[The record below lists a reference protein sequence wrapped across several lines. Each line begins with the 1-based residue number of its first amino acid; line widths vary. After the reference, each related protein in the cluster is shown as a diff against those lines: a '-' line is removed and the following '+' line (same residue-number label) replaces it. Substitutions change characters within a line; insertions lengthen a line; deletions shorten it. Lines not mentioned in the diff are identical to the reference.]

1 MPLNSDLSSSY
12 QSENDLNQ
20 FLARKQKRA
29 FDSKNVTRFKGKI
42 MKDTLTT
49 DILSSLIA
57 FDTTSSESNL
67 ALMQF
72 VQSFLAEHNV
82 DSRLVYNQEKSK
94 ANLYATIGPQDKPGV
109 MLSGHTDTVP
119 VTGQNWTQAPYQ
131 LTKLDNRYYG
141 RGTSDMKGF
150 VAAVLASVPDMQ
162 AHTLNTPIHLAFSY
176 DEEIGCVGV
185 RKLIENLKEQTIK
198 PAICIIGEPTSMQV
212 VTSHKGKIAAHVKV
226 IGKECH
232 SGMAPMGIN
241 AINYAARLIHWLEQ
255 AAIQRKLSGPFDANY
270 DIPYS
275 TVHTGIVNGGQALN
289 IVPNFCEFT
298 FEMRN
303 IAKEDPFQL
312 LTDFKAFANE
322 LIKEMKEISEQ
333 CDIQIELITQYPGL
347 STSETEE
354 VVSYVRNLAQSHEKA
369 NINFGTE
376 GGLFSQEL
384 NIPTVV
390 CGPGSMA
397 QGHKPDEFIEA
408 DQLAQCDLFLQKL
421 IQSLKQAS

>member
-1 MPLNSDLSSSY
+1 M
-12 QSENDLNQ
+12 
-20 FLARKQKRA
+20 
-29 FDSKNVTRFKGKI
+29 T
-42 MKDTLTT
+42 DTLTT
-49 DILSSLIA
+49 QILSKLIA

-67 ALMQF
+67 ALMHY
-72 VQSFLAEHNV
+72 VQSFLSEHSV
-82 DSRLVYNQEKSK
+82 ESRLVYNQEKTK
-94 ANLYATIGPQDKPGV
+94 ANLYATLGPQDKAGV

-119 VTGQNWTQAPYQ
+119 VTGQNWTQPPY
-131 LTKLDNRYYG
+131 KLSKLNDRYYG

-150 VAAVLASVPDMQ
+150 VAAVLASVPQIQ
-162 AHTLNTPIHLAFSY
+162 ANELHTPIHLAFSY

-212 VTSHKGKIAAHVKV
+212 VTSHKGKIAATVKV

-232 SGMAPMGIN
+232 SGMAPMGVN

-255 AAIQRKLSGPFDANY
+255 AAIQRKLAGPFDSNY

-275 TVHTGIVNGGQALN
+275 TIHTGVVQGGQALN
-289 IVPNFCEFT
+289 IVPNFCDFT

-312 LTDFKAFANE
+312 FEEFKTYANQ
-322 LIKEMKEISEQ
+322 LITEMREISEA

-347 STSETEE
+347 STSETED
-354 VVSYVRNLAQSHEKA
+354 VVSYVRNLAQSQEKA

-390 CGPGSMA
+390 CGPGSMD
-397 QGHKPDEFIEA
+397 QGHKPDEYIEA
-408 DQLAQCDLFLQKL
+408 FQLAQCDIFLKRL
-421 IQSLKQAS
+421 IQSLQQAN